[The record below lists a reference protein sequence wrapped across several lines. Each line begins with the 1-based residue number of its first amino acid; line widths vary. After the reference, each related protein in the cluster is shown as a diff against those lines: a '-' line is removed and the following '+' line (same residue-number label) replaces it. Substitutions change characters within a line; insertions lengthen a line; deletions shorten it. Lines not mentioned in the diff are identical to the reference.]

1 MALKTGA
8 LIIAADNKKR
18 EKPIYM
24 CEALSLPL
32 ISYVKSYA
40 EKADAK
46 KTAIIIES
54 DSSGVEAI
62 KGDSR
67 VFVSPNAEN
76 DSDFLLAADGFADEF
91 DYVYVLYGNVPLMSG
106 SSLKNALSLCVN
118 EGNEAAAVF
127 SRQPNGED
135 VTGAYVFSSKKLMTL
150 IKNGASRSAEELFR
164 ACDKK
169 TRFQTDC
176 RCETS
181 AVYDMCSLHEISE
194 TVRLREIEHQLDCG
208 VNIPCFD
215 GVMISPNI
223 KIGEGTLI
231 LPGTILRGNVTI
243 GKNCTVGPNTLLH
256 NTTVGDD
263 AYLNSV
269 QSFDARIMSGV
280 NIGPFV
286 HIRPNSVIGEK
297 VHLGNF
303 VEVKN
308 SNIDT
313 GTKVS
318 HLTYVGDSDVGKRV
332 NFGCGTVTV
341 NYTGKAKFRTTI
353 GDDAFIGCNTNLVAP
368 VTVGDGAYTAAGST
382 ITEDVPGDS
391 LGIARARQVNKI
403 GWCLKDK

>member
-1 MALKTGA
+1 
-8 LIIAADNKKR
+8 
-18 EKPIYM
+18 
-24 CEALSLPL
+24 
-32 ISYVKSYA
+32 
-40 EKADAK
+40 
-46 KTAIIIES
+46 
-54 DSSGVEAI
+54 
-62 KGDSR
+62 
-67 VFVSPNAEN
+67 
-76 DSDFLLAADGFADEF
+76 
-91 DYVYVLYGNVPLMSG
+91 
-106 SSLKNALSLCVN
+106 
-118 EGNEAAAVF
+118 
-127 SRQPNGED
+127 
-135 VTGAYVFSSKKLMTL
+135 MTL

-169 TRFQTDC
+169 ARFQTDC

-215 GVMISPNI
+215 GVMISPNV

-303 VEVKN
+303 VEVK
-308 SNIDT
+308 IP
-313 GTKVS
+313 
-318 HLTYVGDSDVGKRV
+318 
-332 NFGCGTVTV
+332 
-341 NYTGKAKFRTTI
+341 I
-353 GDDAFIGCNTNLVAP
+353 
-368 VTVGDGAYTAAGST
+368 
-382 ITEDVPGDS
+382 
-391 LGIARARQVNKI
+391 
-403 GWCLKDK
+403 